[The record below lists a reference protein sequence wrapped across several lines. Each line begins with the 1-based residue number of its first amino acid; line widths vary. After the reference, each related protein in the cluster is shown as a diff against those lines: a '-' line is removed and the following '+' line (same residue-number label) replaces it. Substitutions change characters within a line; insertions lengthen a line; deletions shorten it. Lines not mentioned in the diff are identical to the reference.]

1 MGVGRALIGVA
12 ALGVSFCPSALSQM
26 RPDAPLEDF
35 SLPRFGETGYKVWE
49 LRGTRGHYLSDTRSA
64 IDGLDLRLF
73 AGDAALTLETRI
85 LSPRAEIDLELGS
98 AFGDSSL
105 FVTGPA
111 FEITGFDWEWENPTK
126 TLRVNERARVIFNQE
141 IDLLR

>member
-1 MGVGRALIGVA
+1 MLLLTIAGAQA
-12 ALGVSFCPSALSQM
+12 QM

-35 SLPRFGETGYKVWE
+35 RLPRFGEEGYKVWE
-49 LRGTRGHYLSDTRSA
+49 LRGAAGHYLSEERSA
-64 IDGLDLRLF
+64 IDGLDLLIF

-85 LSPRAEIDLELGS
+85 KSPRAEIDMDAGS
-98 AFGDSSL
+98 AWGESSL

-111 FEITGFDWEWENPTK
+111 FEITGRNWVWDNPTR
-126 TLRVNERARVIFNQE
+126 TLEVKDRARVVFAQK